1 MVVAWTVLLD
11 PDFESW
17 LREQESRVRIAL
29 TAAAQSL
36 GMFGPTLGRPRVDTL
51 QGATLAN
58 LKELCVQHR
67 GAPWR
72 VLFVFDPQRQAILLV
87 GGNKQG
93 HPRWYKT
100 AIPLAE
106 RRYRR
111 HLQTLEHEHGTT
123 P

>member
-93 HPRWYKT
+93 HPQCRKT
-100 AIPLAE
+100 
-106 RRYRR
+106 RRAVSCRVYGRAGAG
-111 HLQTLEHEHGTT
+111 L
-123 P
+123 